1 MKQQIKAVLSFV
13 FNWPLWLALKLRADV
28 MHDIYAKSWYD
39 DVAHFPHL
47 NFFELLAERP
57 FYRILLF
64 YRLRSWGTILRTIYP
79 SYSHFRFNSW
89 KEMSLGGGVYLDHPY
104 CSVLNAK
111 SIGMDLHIKHFVTIG
126 NSHNGIP
133 IIGDHVTI
141 GCGAVIVGDIVVG
154 DYVKIG
160 ANSVVVKNVPSNCTV
175 VGNPAFIVK
184 RDGKL
189 VNEKL

>member
-1 MKQQIKAVLSFV
+1 MKHQIKTVISFIL
-13 FNWPLWLALKLRADV
+13 NWPLWIALKFKADI
-28 MHDIYAKSWYD
+28 MHDDYAKVWYED
-39 DVAHFPHL
+39 AAHFSHL

-64 YRLRSWGTILRTIYP
+64 FRLRTLGSVLRNIYP

-104 CSVLNAK
+104 CSGLNAK
-111 SIGMDLHIKHFVTIG
+111 SIGNDLHIKHFVTIG
-126 NSHNGIP
+126 KTHNGIP
-133 IIGDHVTI
+133 TIGNHVSI
-141 GCGAVIVGDIVVG
+141 GCGAVIIGDIVVG
-154 DYVKIG
+154 DNVNIG
-160 ANSVVVKNVPSNCTV
+160 ANCVVVKDVPSNCTV

-184 RDGKL
+184 RDGKR